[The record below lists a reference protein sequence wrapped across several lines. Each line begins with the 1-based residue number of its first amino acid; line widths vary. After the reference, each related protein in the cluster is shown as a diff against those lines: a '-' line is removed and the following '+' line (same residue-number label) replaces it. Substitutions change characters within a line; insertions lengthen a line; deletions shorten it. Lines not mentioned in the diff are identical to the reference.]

1 MNTPTTFFLSI
12 LPNTAPVGLW
22 KVLGTIA
29 ERMPAEQLIWLAVI
43 VCVSGLGF
51 AAIACFGVRRA
62 AKSKP
67 ATALVGFIEQHTVE
81 KPANAP

>member
-1 MNTPTTFFLSI
+1 MNTPTHFFLSA
-12 LPNTAPVGLW
+12 LPNNSPIGLW

-51 AAIACFGVRRA
+51 AAIACFGFSHVA
-62 AKSKP
+62 SKP
-67 ATALVGFIEQHTVE
+67 ATALAGFIKQHTVE

>member
-1 MNTPTTFFLSI
+1 
-12 LPNTAPVGLW
+12 
-22 KVLGTIA
+22 
-29 ERMPAEQLIWLAVI
+29 MPAEQLIWLAVI

-51 AAIACFGVRRA
+51 AAIACVSVRRV

-67 ATALVGFIEQHTVE
+67 AAALVGFIEQHTVE

>member
-1 MNTPTTFFLSI
+1 MNTPTTFVLSV
-12 LPNTAPVGLW
+12 LPNTTPTGLW
-22 KVLGTIA
+22 KVLSTIA

-51 AAIACFGVRRA
+51 AAIACISVSRV

-67 ATALVGFIEQHTVE
+67 ANALVGFIEQHTVE

>member
-12 LPNTAPVGLW
+12 LPNTTPVGLW

-51 AAIACFGVRRA
+51 AAIACFSVRRA

-67 ATALVGFIEQHTVE
+67 AAALVGFIEQHTVE